1 MGSPRL
7 KDRTMK
13 KPFDSIIKDL
23 SESFNTTPQ
32 EFRGEVS
39 FYIPSESLLKLTAEL
54 HDTHGFNML
63 IDITAVDYWPKTGHR
78 FHVVYHFLDTD
89 SNQVICIRVPV
100 DSQTSSLPSI
110 SSIYANATWYE
121 REVWDMFGLR
131 FEGNPDMRRILMP
144 HDWEGHPL
152 RKDYPLGYEE
162 VEFSINFSEIDLK
175 KLHGKE

>member
-1 MGSPRL
+1 
-7 KDRTMK
+7 MK

-23 SESFNTTPQ
+23 SEALSATPQ

-39 FYIPSESLLKLTAEL
+39 FCIPSDNLLKLVTVL
-54 HDTHGFNML
+54 HDIHGFNML
-63 IDITAVDYWPKTGHR
+63 IDITTVDYWPETDPR
-78 FHVVYHFLDTD
+78 FHVVYHFLDTG
-89 SNQVICIRVPV
+89 SNQVVCIRVPV
-100 DSQTSSLPSI
+100 DAQTSSLPSI
-110 SSIYANATWYE
+110 SGIFMNATWYE

-162 VEFSINFSEIDLK
+162 VEYSFNFSEIDLK